1 MDRIVVALLSLAAP
15 ALALAEPG
23 GWVLDEAHSQTSF
36 EVVHLGIS
44 WYRGEFTRTTGTVT
58 LDEEQPAA
66 SRVEATVDAGSVRT
80 REPAWDA
87 RLRSPEF
94 LDVAR
99 YPVVTFRS
107 TAVVRAKVE
116 VRGRDDEL
124 GQYRV
129 KGLLTLH
136 GVTRPVVLEVTV
148 SPAVR
153 DADGRLRRG
162 LQARA
167 TINRQDFGIR
177 WSGALEAGPLISDE
191 VGIRIDAEAVAAE
204 ARAPS
209 PAAFVP

>member
-1 MDRIVVALLSLAAP
+1 MERMVVALVSLVAP

-23 GWVLDEAHSQTSF
+23 GWVLDPAHTQTSF

-44 WYRGEFTRTTGTVT
+44 TYRGEFARTAGTLT
-58 LDEEQPAA
+58 IDEERPGA
-66 SRVEATVDAGSVRT
+66 SRVEATIDAGSVRT

-99 YPVVTFRS
+99 WPAITFRS

-136 GVTRPVVLEVTV
+136 GVTRPVVLEATI
-148 SPAVR
+148 SPAVA
-153 DADGRLRRG
+153 DAEGRLRRG

-191 VGIRIDAEAVAAE
+191 VGIRIDAEVVAAE
-204 ARAPS
+204 VRAPS
-209 PAAFVP
+209 PAALVP